1 MKPSIQKIRT
11 LIPSLPKKD
20 AQIADKLLS
29 ERKFDDLLEIVN
41 SDIYLVK
48 EEQSKET
55 PKEKYANIDLE
66 SLLNLRFEL
75 TDYMSYLI
83 LPDDNLDDLGYPY
96 FEDYE

>member
-1 MKPSIQKIRT
+1 M
-11 LIPSLPKKD
+11 
-20 AQIADKLLS
+20 
-29 ERKFDDLLEIVN
+29 EIVN

-48 EEQSKET
+48 EEQLKET

-66 SLLNLRFEL
+66 SLLNLRLEL

-83 LPDDNLDDLGYPY
+83 LPDDNLDDLGCQY

>member
-1 MKPSIQKIRT
+1 MKPSIQKIRA
-11 LIPSLPKKD
+11 LIPSLPEKD
-20 AQIADKLLS
+20 AKIADKLLS

-41 SDIYLVK
+41 SDIYLVR